1 MEKGTCP
8 VCNGTLRVAYDG
20 EPRWAGVTAG
30 YDLGSNTVPCRNC
43 GGQYMFGRPSGLVSI
58 DYSGQPCV
66 HDYIGRNAGR
76 CLTEYTCK
84 HCGERHQ
91 IDSGD

>member
-8 VCNGTLRVAYDG
+8 VCSGTKEVLLTEEDKKWSWNKDKTHCAC
-20 EPRWAGVTAG
+20 T
-30 YDLGSNTVPCRNC
+30 NC
-43 GGQYMFGRPSGLVSI
+43 GGQYMFGRATGQVSM
-58 DYSGQPCV
+58 DFGGQPCV
-66 HDYIGRNAGR
+66 HEYAGQNAGR

-84 HCGERHQ
+84 FCGDRHQ